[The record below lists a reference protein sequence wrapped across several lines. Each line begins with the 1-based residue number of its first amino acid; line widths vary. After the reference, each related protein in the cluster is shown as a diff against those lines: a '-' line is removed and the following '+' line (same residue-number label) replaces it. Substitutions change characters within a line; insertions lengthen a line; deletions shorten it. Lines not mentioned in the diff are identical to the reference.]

1 MLPLLKYNHMHKD
14 KMKGILAGHT
24 IAMVTHLATK
34 IIATCSQYDWAL
46 F

>member
-34 IIATCSQYDWAL
+34 IIATCPQYDWAL